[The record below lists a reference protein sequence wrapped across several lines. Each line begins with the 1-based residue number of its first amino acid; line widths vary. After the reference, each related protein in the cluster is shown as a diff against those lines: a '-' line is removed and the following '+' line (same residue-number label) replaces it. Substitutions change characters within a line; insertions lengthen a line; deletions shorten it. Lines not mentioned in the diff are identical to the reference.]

1 MKALLLAATVAVTLA
16 VLPAANA
23 ADFPARRMPEK
34 APAYIPPQLYSWTGF
49 YIGANGGGG
58 FGRSALH
65 FPGEMDR
72 FDVAGGLIGGTVGFN
87 YQLGSVVLGLEGDL
101 DWSTINGSGAC
112 IVGTL
117 SCQTKN
123 DWLGTARGRIGY
135 AFDQFLPYVTGGA
148 AFGNLNA
155 GMPAFGL
162 IDATRTGWTLGAGIE
177 YGFLPNW
184 SAKLE
189 YLYVDLGSVDCG
201 AGCGGIVPAADRFST
216 SVFRAG
222 INYRFW

>member
-1 MKALLLAATVAVTLA
+1 MKAALLAAMAAATLMI
-16 VLPAANA
+16 LPTANA
-23 ADFPARRMPEK
+23 ADLSAQKMPEK
-34 APAYIPPQLYSWTGF
+34 APAYIPPPLYTWTGF

-58 FGRSALH
+58 FGRSAFHL
-65 FPGEMDR
+65 PGESDR

-87 YQLGSVVLGLEGDL
+87 YQLGRVVLGLEGDL
-101 DWSTINGSGAC
+101 DWSTIGGSGTC
-112 IVGTL
+112 VGGTL
-117 SCQTKN
+117 SCESKN

-155 GMPAFGL
+155 GMPAFGP
-162 IDATRTGWTLGAGIE
+162 IDATRTGWAAGAGIE

-189 YLYVDLGSVDCG
+189 YLYVDLGNVDCG
-201 AGCGGIVPAADRFST
+201 AGCGGIVPTSDRFST
-216 SVFRAG
+216 SVIRAG